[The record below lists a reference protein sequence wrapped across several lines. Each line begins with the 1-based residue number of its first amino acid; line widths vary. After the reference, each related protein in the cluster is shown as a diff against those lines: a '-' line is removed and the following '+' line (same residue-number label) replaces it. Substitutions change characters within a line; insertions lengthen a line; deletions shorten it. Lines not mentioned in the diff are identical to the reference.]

1 MKSSPRLSASKNS
14 AFVSPSNSSHWV
26 NSMAPRIAVCFAHYF
41 GSQTQSWRF
50 LGQEFS
56 LEREFQ
62 CRPPFWKITTAKRS
76 GKVKKKADVGWG
88 ESKIACLCHN
98 LFSTFIFPMIVSV
111 SFLTQKFSISCN
123 FPSFLSCSVANFINL
138 ILGTV
143 RNPTGFR
150 KSSVLFGDLQ
160 NNRQMFGDR
169 QFWAMCT
176 ARANQNLSTVVPSG
190 KRFEESLHAASDLL
204 L

>member
-1 MKSSPRLSASKNS
+1 MPSAILKNYHCK
-14 AFVSPSNSSHWV
+14 AFWESEKE
-26 NSMAPRIAVCFAHYF
+26 
-41 GSQTQSWRF
+41 T
-50 LGQEFS
+50 
-56 LEREFQ
+56 
-62 CRPPFWKITTAKRS
+62 
-76 GKVKKKADVGWG
+76 DVGWG
-88 ESKIACLCHN
+88 EGKIACLCHN

-123 FPSFLSCSVANFINL
+123 FPSCLSCSVANFINL

-169 QFWAMCT
+169 QF
-176 ARANQNLSTVVPSG
+176 
-190 KRFEESLHAASDLL
+190 
-204 L
+204 